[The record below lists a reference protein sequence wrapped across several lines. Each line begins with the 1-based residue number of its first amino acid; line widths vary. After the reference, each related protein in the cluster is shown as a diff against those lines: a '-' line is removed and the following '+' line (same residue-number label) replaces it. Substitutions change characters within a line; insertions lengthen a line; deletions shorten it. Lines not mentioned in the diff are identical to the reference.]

1 MASTV
6 GGDRYLTTVEAAEVL
21 DVIPSTLQAW
31 RSNKKAAS
39 PPWVQIGRNVR
50 YRESDLVRWL
60 QGNTVDPGRGMS
72 AASMGIS
79 RVNALA
85 GQDD

>member
-6 GGDRYLTTVEAAEVL
+6 GGDRYLTTAEAAEVL

-31 RSNKKAAS
+31 RSNKKVTS

-50 YRESDLVRWL
+50 YRESDLIRWL
-60 QGNTVDPGRGMS
+60 QGNTVHPGG
-72 AASMGIS
+72 A
-79 RVNALA
+79 V
-85 GQDD
+85 